1 MAVLSHYWE
10 LFFFCLLSLLFF
22 SYFIFRNVHTYGA
35 DIQYEKKKVLLTMFK
50 IDRFIKKLWNDKLYR
65 GSSSFRWLL
74 APLILEPEA
83 FIVLIKV
90 NGLY

>member
-1 MAVLSHYWE
+1 MCE
-10 LFFFCLLSLLFF
+10 
-22 SYFIFRNVHTYGA
+22 
-35 DIQYEKKKVLLTMFK
+35 
-50 IDRFIKKLWNDKLYR
+50 IDRLIKKLWNDKLYR

-74 APLILEPEA
+74 APLIREPEA

>member
-1 MAVLSHYWE
+1 
-10 LFFFCLLSLLFF
+10 
-22 SYFIFRNVHTYGA
+22 
-35 DIQYEKKKVLLTMFK
+35 MFK

-65 GSSSFRWLL
+65 RSSSFRWLL